1 MRFASLGSGSQ
12 GNATLVAADDTLLMV
27 DCGFAPKEAEARLQR
42 VGVTPA
48 SLDAILVTH
57 EHGDHCAGVAS
68 LSKRHGIPVYL
79 THGTAATNRLSGCH
93 QQVLVNAGARFSIG
107 SITCSAVPV
116 PHDAREPVQFRF
128 DAGGWSLGIL
138 TDLGSIT
145 PHLVASFSGCD
156 GLLLEFNHELDLLMQ
171 GPYPGTLKRRV
182 AGDFGHL
189 NNAQAGHL
197 LSQLDNR
204 RLRIL
209 VAGHLSQ
216 QNNSPEHALAA
227 LAGVAAHHG
236 ARIQVA
242 SQDSGF
248 DWLSLLEE
256 AEPSLSAVVGT

>member
-27 DCGFAPKEAEARLQR
+27 DCGFTPKEAEARLQR
-42 VGVTPA
+42 AGVTPA

-128 DAGGWSLGIL
+128 EAETGVLGVL

-145 PHLVASFSGCD
+145 PHVVQAFSGCHA
-156 GLLLEFNHELDLLMQ
+156 LLLEFNHDRNLLLQ
-171 GPYPGTLKRRV
+171 GPYPAVLKRRV
-182 AGDFGHL
+182 GGDYGHL
-189 NNAQAGHL
+189 NNGQASRL
-197 LSQLDNR
+197 LGQLDNQH
-204 RLRIL
+204 LGVL
-209 VAGHLSQ
+209 VVAHLSQ
-216 QNNSPEHALAA
+216 QNNSPDHARAA
-227 LAGVAAHHG
+227 LEAVADSHRA
-236 ARIQVA
+236 AVVVA
-242 SQDSGF
+242 CQDSGF
-248 DWLSLLEE
+248 DWLSVSGALD
-256 AEPSLSAVVGT
+256 APAISAAI